1 MPDPA
6 RNGRE
11 VAIVGM
17 AAVFPGAADL
27 AALWRNVSTGVDAIT
42 DVPAA
47 RWDAEYFDP
56 AASGGDRI
64 DRFYCRRGGFIDAV
78 AGFDPIAFGI
88 MPVAAAGAEPDQLL
102 ALHVAAEAVADA
114 GGRELPRERTGVI
127 LGRGGYLTSG
137 MARLANRVRTAQQ
150 LATTLAELVPDLD
163 PAAREQI
170 RAAFADRAGDIGPDT
185 AIGLVPNLAASRIA
199 NRLDLRGP
207 AYTVDAACASSLLA
221 VDHAC
226 RELLD
231 RRCDVVLAG
240 GVHVCHDVTF
250 WSVFT
255 QLGALS
261 RRQQIRPFDRN
272 ADGILI
278 GEGCG
283 IVVLKRLADAERD
296 GDRVYAVLRGT
307 GVSSD
312 GREAS
317 PMRPRL
323 AGQLAALDAAWR
335 AAGCEPDGV
344 GVVEAHGTA
353 TPTGDETELAALGKF
368 FGPGDPRRPRAVVG
382 SIKSMIGHAMPAAG
396 AAGLIKTALA
406 IHHGILPPSLHCDE
420 PHPGLER
427 TRFRVLAA
435 AEPWDAPVRRAGV
448 SAFGFGG
455 INAHVVLEEYG
466 DRRHSPAS
474 RPRGMERR
482 AHRPEAAGAAA
493 APPRVLAL
501 AADSIAELR
510 ALLAA
515 TPDDAT
521 GVHGAGLVRLAV
533 LDPTPE
539 RRKLAAQVVDRERPW
554 RGNKD
559 VWFVPRGFAADGG
572 RIAFLYPGIEAAFAP
587 RVADVAERYGLAFPD
602 ELADPSTGANPSP
615 RELERRGL
623 GVFALGRLL
632 TTALAR
638 RGIRPDVIAGHSL
651 GEWTAMVTSEM
662 IPPGDV
668 DEFVA
673 GLPAGSLEVPD
684 VVFAAVGCGAT
695 GAEAALDGLDAIAI
709 SHDNCPHQSV
719 LCGRGEPVR
728 IALERL
734 GQRGVLCQE
743 LPFRSGF
750 HSPLFA
756 DYLAPHRRHLA
767 ALALQRP
774 RVPVWSATT
783 CAPYPH
789 DAAAVRA
796 LAIDHLIKPVR
807 FRELI
812 EALYAEGVRAFVQLG
827 VGSLVGFVGDTLRGK
842 DHLVVA
848 AASAQHAGLA
858 QLARVGCA
866 LHVEGFA
873 AELEPPAAFDEP
885 SRGGAGPRGSPAR
898 PSTKLPLDL
907 GAPLVRL
914 GEAAERLRVRA
925 AGIAALPSGDPIL
938 DEAAAMLREAQA
950 ATDAIVAA
958 YHARARARLAPAV
971 ERAVAAPAP
980 PPPPRELV
988 VQRTLSVDAVP
999 ALLDHCFYRQH
1010 PAAPVSDRFP
1020 VVPMTMIVA
1029 LMLDAARAMAPGRVA
1044 IAVEDIRAFRW
1055 LAVAPPVA
1063 IELRARHDGGDRVDV
1078 EIPGY
1083 ARASVRLADDYP
1095 PAPAPAIE
1103 PLTEPVPTPVTAANL
1118 YTDRWMFHGPRYA
1131 GVVAMGPMG
1140 VAGASRGV
1148 DGEIEVLPAPG
1159 ELLDCAGQ
1167 LMGWWVMQHEAL
1179 DRLAMPMHLARIA
1192 LYGDEPPVGARV
1204 GCKVR
1209 IRHVGE
1215 REVRADLELIH
1226 ADRVW
1231 CVIDG
1236 WEDRRF
1242 DSDDAVWK
1250 VLQYPEHHAL
1260 GEPRPGGWV
1269 RVTEHCR
1276 TPASRE
1282 LMMRRYLGERERAA
1296 YDALGPQG
1304 KRAWLL
1310 GRIALK
1316 DAVRLDAWAAGRGA
1330 MFPAEVEVG
1339 NAASGAPTVAAAGAG
1354 ALRASVA
1361 HKDDLAVAIVSPTDD
1376 VGIDVERVEP
1386 RSPSLHAV
1394 AFTPAEVA
1402 LGAGRPADE
1411 WLARLWTAK
1420 EAVAKA
1426 RRTGMTDPRKLE
1438 VTAVQGDRLTIGDIV
1453 ADTVRDGDH
1462 VIAWTRV
1469 PRESKP

>member
-1 MPDPA
+1 MPETA
-6 RNGRE
+6 RTGRE

-17 AAVFPGAADL
+17 AAVFPGAPDL
-27 AALWRNVSTGVDAIT
+27 ATYWRNISTGVDAIT
-42 DVPAA
+42 EVPPA
-47 RWDAEYFDP
+47 RWDAEFFDP
-56 AASGGDRI
+56 AHAGV
-64 DRFYCRRGGFIDAV
+64 DRFYCRRGGFLDGV

-102 ALHVAAEAVADA
+102 ALHVAGEALADA
-114 GGRELPRERTGVI
+114 GVHGGRELPRDRTAVI

-150 LATTLAELVPDLD
+150 VVTTLRELVPDLD
-163 PAAREQI
+163 AATLERV
-170 RAAFADRAGDIGPDT
+170 RAAFAQGSGELGPDT

-221 VDHAC
+221 VDQAC

-261 RRQQIRPFDRN
+261 RRQAIRPFDRS

-323 AGQLAALDAAWR
+323 DGQLAALDAAWR
-335 AAGCEPDGV
+335 AAGVDPAGAGV
-344 GVVEAHGTA
+344 IEAHGTA
-353 TPTGDETELAALGKF
+353 TPAGDETELAALGKF
-368 FGPGDPRRPRAVVG
+368 FGARDARRARAAVG
-382 SIKSMIGHAMPAAG
+382 SVKSMIGHAMPAAG
-396 AAGLIKTALA
+396 AAGLVKTALA
-406 IHHGILPPSLHCDE
+406 IHHGVLPPSLHCEE
-420 PHPGLER
+420 PHPALER

-435 AEPWDAPVRRAGV
+435 AEPWETAAGAPRRAGV

-466 DRRHSPAS
+466 DRRRSTARPAASPDG
-474 RPRGMERR
+474 PREMERR
-482 AHRPEAAGAAA
+482 ASRAGGDRASSE
-493 APPRVLAL
+493 PLVLAL
-501 AADSIAELR
+501 AAGSIAELKG
-510 ALLAA
+510 LLAA
-515 TPDDAT
+515 TPDGAT
-521 GVHGAGLVRLAV
+521 GMHGPGGGVRLAL
-533 LDPTPE
+533 LDPTAE
-539 RRKLAAQVVDRERPW
+539 RRKLAAQVVDRQRAW
-554 RGNKD
+554 RGSKD
-559 VWFVPRGFAADGG
+559 VWFAPRGFAADGG
-572 RIAFLYPGIEAAFAP
+572 KVAFLYPGIEAAFAP
-587 RVADVAERYGLAFPD
+587 RVADVADRYGLALAP
-602 ELADPSTGANPSP
+602 ELADPSTSANPTP

-638 RGIRPDVIAGHSL
+638 RGVRPDLIGGHSM

-662 IPPGDV
+662 VPPAAV
-668 DEFVA
+668 DGFVA

-684 VVFAAVGCGAT
+684 VVFAALGCSAA

-719 LCGRGEPVR
+719 LCGRREPVR

-734 GQRGVLCQE
+734 GARGVLCQE

-767 ALALQRP
+767 ALTLGRP

-789 DAAAVRA
+789 DADAVRV
-796 LAIDHLIKPVR
+796 LAIDHLVKPVR
-807 FRELI
+807 FRELV
-812 EALYAEGVRAFVQLG
+812 EALHADGARVFVQLG
-827 VGSLVGFVGDTLRGK
+827 VGSLVGFVGDTLRGVE
-842 DHLVVA
+842 HAAVA

-866 LHVEGFA
+866 LWTEGYAVELA
-873 AELEPPAAFDEP
+873 APAPAAAP
-885 SRGGAGPRGSPAR
+885 APRRATPQ
-898 PSTKLPLDL
+898 PLEL

-914 GEAAERLRVRA
+914 GDAAKALRISTSSPPLA
-925 AGIAALPSGDPIL
+925 PTGDAVV
-938 DEAAAMLREAQA
+938 DEMLAMLREAQ
-950 ATDAIVAA
+950 DASTAIIDA
-958 YHARARARLAPAV
+958 YRQRRSTTA
-971 ERAVAAPAP
+971 AAPVPAPVPVPVAVPAAAP
-980 PPPPRELV
+980 PASRTLTI
-988 VQRTLSVDAVP
+988 QRTLSVDTTP
-999 ALLDHCFYRQH
+999 ALIDHCFYRQ
-1010 PAAPVSDRFP
+1010 APTARVSDRFP
-1020 VVPMTMIVA
+1020 VVPMTMTIA
-1029 LMLDAARAMAPGRVA
+1029 LMVDAGRAMAPGRVVVA
-1044 IAVEDIRAFRW
+1044 IEDVRAYRW

-1063 IELRARHDGGDRVDV
+1063 IEIRATARSLDADRVDV

-1083 ARASVRLADDYP
+1083 SRATVRLADDYP
-1095 PAPAPAIE
+1095 PPPAPSLA
-1103 PLTEPVPTPVTAANL
+1103 PLVAPRDPPVTAERL
-1118 YTDRWMFHGPRYA
+1118 YADRWMFHGPQYA
-1131 GVVAMGPMG
+1131 GVAAMGPMG
-1140 VAGASRGV
+1140 DDGV

-1167 LMGWWVMQHEAL
+1167 LMGWWVMQHERV
-1179 DRLAMPMHLARIA
+1179 DRLAMPVHLARVA
-1192 LYGDEPPVGARV
+1192 FFADEPAVGARV
-1204 GCKVR
+1204 ACRVR
-1209 IRHVGE
+1209 IRHLGE
-1215 REVRADLELIH
+1215 REVRADLEL
-1226 ADRVW
+1226 AQGDAVW
-1231 CVIDG
+1231 CAIEG

-1242 DSDDAVWK
+1242 DSDDAVWA
-1250 VLQYPEHHAL
+1250 VLQYPEHNAL

-1269 RVTEHCR
+1269 LASEHCR

-1282 LMMRRYLGERERAA
+1282 LMMRRYLGEAERAL
-1296 YDALGPQG
+1296 YDTLPPQG

-1316 DAVRLDAWAAGRGA
+1316 DAVRLRAWERGERA
-1330 MFPAEVEVG
+1330 MFPAEISVE
-1339 NAASGAPTVAAAGAG
+1339 NEASGAPLVRGPHTAG
-1354 ALRASVA
+1354 LRASVA
-1361 HKDDLAVAIVSPTDD
+1361 HKEDVAVAIVGDGVP

-1386 RSPSLHAV
+1386 RSESLAGV
-1394 AFTPAEVA
+1394 AFTERELA
-1402 LGAGRPADE
+1402 LGAGRPRDE
-1411 WLARLWTAK
+1411 WTVRLWAAK

-1426 RRTGMTDPRKLE
+1426 RGTGMTDPRRFE
-1438 VTAVQGDRLTIGDIV
+1438 VTAVDGDRLSIGDMV
-1453 ADTVRDGDH
+1453 VDTIREGDH
-1462 VIAWTRV
+1462 VIAWTRGE
-1469 PRESKP
+1469 PS